1 MSTIPEQASKASG
14 DWSRLLVDKVVFVT
28 GAGGAIG
35 STIAQTCASH
45 GARVVVAD
53 VNKNAADET
62 VAKTISEDANK
73 KDYMMAVELDVVNEQ
88 SIQNAVKSVV
98 DKWHTIDIL
107 VNNAA
112 IFTFGAVENVSAE
125 AWSRV
130 LDVNVRGYALMA
142 KAVVPLMKN
151 QRSGSIIQVASISSW
166 VAQPEFVPYS
176 TTKGAIL
183 QMTRNLALDLGSF
196 NIRCNSIC
204 PGATLT
210 PASAK
215 HAAHLNISLD
225 ELIATQEKKQC
236 LNRWGTTQ
244 EIANLTVFLASD
256 LCHFAT
262 GASFLVDGGYTTI

>member
-107 VNNAA
+107 VNK
-112 IFTFGAVENVSAE
+112 
-125 AWSRV
+125 V

-215 HAAHLNISLD
+215 HAAFLNISLD

>member
-107 VNNAA
+107 VNK
-112 IFTFGAVENVSAE
+112 
-125 AWSRV
+125 V